1 MKKFDKKTYFTLTGD
16 DFNEL
21 VKKEL
26 APLTKNP
33 ARFEKFECIAEFE
46 WNNYAL
52 YSASVSNDDVL
63 SELYK
68 KYDRKD
74 IINCKGYNMYGLHGL
89 LSFMLENDIIEE
101 GNYLIDPSW

>member
-1 MKKFDKKTYFTLTGD
+1 MKKFKKETYFTLTGCE
-16 DFNEL
+16 FNEL
-21 VKKEL
+21 VSKNL

-52 YSASVSNDDVL
+52 YSASVSKSDFL
-63 SELYK
+63 SDFYK
-68 KYDRKD
+68 KYDRKE
-74 IINCKGYNMYGLHGL
+74 IINCDGYNMHGLHSL
-89 LSFMLENDIIEE
+89 LTFMLEHDIIEE